1 MVIHSFYL
9 PHEEADRIES
19 AVRRGI
25 RAETAPKLGSVDIVP
40 AHHDNRTI
48 EVSFSIPALGE
59 YRTLKFCKDEQS
71 SEEIEQRVR
80 ERLADL

>member
-1 MVIHSFYL
+1 MVIHSFYFT
-9 PHEEADRIES
+9 PEEAGRIES

-25 RAETAPKLGSVDIVP
+25 RAQTASRVGNVDIVA
-40 AHHDNRTI
+40 AHHGSRTI

-59 YRTLKFCKDEQS
+59 CRALRFRRDEQS
-71 SEEIEQRVR
+71 SEEIERRVR